1 VIGFDWKSWRWGG
14 KRKKKTDDFQKAVQE
29 TNQTPT
35 CLMHVMALK
44 IQLSDLIIIFNIVV
58 FNLIS

>member
-1 VIGFDWKSWRWGG
+1 MG
-14 KRKKKTDDFQKAVQE
+14 RKEEKKTDDFQKAVQE

-44 IQLSDLIIIFNIVV
+44 IQLSDLSIIFNIVV